1 MKIGIDSQ
9 KAKTLNYLILGLGK
23 TGLSMV
29 TFCVKE
35 GLNFIAA
42 DSRETTPGMELL
54 KNKYPNIKIYSGS
67 FSNLKLEGIDI
78 ILKSPGI
85 NLHDPIIQR
94 AMELGIH
101 ILTEID
107 LFFSKVRAP
116 VVAITGSNG
125 KSTVTT
131 LVGLV
136 AESEGLNVGVGG
148 NSVSYTHLTLPTICS
163 V

>member
-54 KNKYPNIKIYSGS
+54 KNKYPNPLY
-67 FSNLKLEGIDI
+67 LR
-78 ILKSPGI
+78 P
-85 NLHDPIIQR
+85 Q
-94 AMELGIH
+94 
-101 ILTEID
+101 
-107 LFFSKVRAP
+107 
-116 VVAITGSNG
+116 
-125 KSTVTT
+125 
-131 LVGLV
+131 
-136 AESEGLNVGVGG
+136 
-148 NSVSYTHLTLPTICS
+148 
-163 V
+163 

>member
-1 MKIGIDSQ
+1 MKSGIDSQ

-54 KNKYPNIKIYSGS
+54 KNKYPNIKIYSGP

-85 NLHDPIIQR
+85 NLYDPIIQR
-94 AMELGIH
+94 AIEQGIN
-101 ILTEID
+101 ILT
-107 LFFSKVRAP
+107 A
-116 VVAITGSNG
+116 
-125 KSTVTT
+125 
-131 LVGLV
+131 
-136 AESEGLNVGVGG
+136 
-148 NSVSYTHLTLPTICS
+148 VSYTHLTLPTICS